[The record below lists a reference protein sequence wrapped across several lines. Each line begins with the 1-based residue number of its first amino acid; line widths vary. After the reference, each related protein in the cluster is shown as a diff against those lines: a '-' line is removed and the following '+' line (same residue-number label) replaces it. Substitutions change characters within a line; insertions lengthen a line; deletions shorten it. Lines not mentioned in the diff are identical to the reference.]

1 MNASERS
8 HREAPGETIGSDI
21 STLLTIQK
29 LAGVLGKITK
39 YWQQTT
45 HTDELR
51 AGLKEFADYLD
62 VAVSETLD
70 ETMTALER
78 MEDSALGP
86 VGTAGAESEMWAGR

>member
-1 MNASERS
+1 MHHAERSER
-8 HREAPGETIGSDI
+8 EATGETIGSDI
-21 STLLTIQK
+21 KTLLTIQK
-29 LAGVLGKITK
+29 LAGMLGKITK

-51 AGLKEFADYLD
+51 AGLQEFADLLD
-62 VAVSETLD
+62 MSVSETLD

-86 VGTAGAESEMWAGR
+86 VGTADAESEMWAGR